1 MQDRRQVVGG
11 DPARGG
17 GRGDAAGGAGA
28 GRTHPKRADGG
39 ANARRV
45 RTQPAFVIWLR
56 QVNAEVQFLSIW
68 SVIEEPSSRGPCL
81 AG

>member
-1 MQDRRQVVGG
+1 MQNRRHVVGG
-11 DPARGG
+11 DPARWG
-17 GRGDAAGGAGA
+17 GRCDAAGGAGA
-28 GRTHPKRADGG
+28 GRTHPNGADGG
-39 ANARRV
+39 ADDRRV

-68 SVIEEPSSRGPCL
+68 SVIEEPSSRGPCS